1 MERFKIGLPDEESI
15 IVKNTFIID
24 QIVPICIR
32 KMKDKIYTILFL
44 ANQDSTETSIFLQM
58 ALKSSD
64 KRDEDFFSNHIL
76 NLDNITKD
84 KDRLSFYVEAT
95 KDASN
100 DSLYSCDFNMIEV
113 DTKPYFKATGAR
125 AIDKSH
131 SAIIDL
137 LITRDNFIKLNLFF
151 IRFMNYDISA
161 ETVFINHKLHNIKFS
176 TINHVKLDGSA
187 TDISSRIVCN
197 HYTCGNGPELYK
209 FNFISRKIPDRK
221 LINPMSPEPYSIFY
235 SEDFTITDMIY
246 EPHKDCLYVIYE
258 VRSEINNMY
267 KETKALIFNKE
278 FYNKTN
284 LLDVEKIYK

>member
-32 KMKDKIYTILFL
+32 KMKDEIYTILFL

-95 KDASN
+95 KDVSN

-125 AIDKSH
+125 AIDELH

-246 EPHKDCLYVIYE
+246 EPYKDCLYVIYE

>member
-125 AIDKSH
+125 AIDESH

>member
-1 MERFKIGLPDEESI
+1 MERFKIGLPDEKSI

-32 KMKDKIYTILFL
+32 KMKDEIYTILFL

-95 KDASN
+95 KDVSN

-125 AIDKSH
+125 AIDELH

-246 EPHKDCLYVIYE
+246 EPYKDCLYVIYE